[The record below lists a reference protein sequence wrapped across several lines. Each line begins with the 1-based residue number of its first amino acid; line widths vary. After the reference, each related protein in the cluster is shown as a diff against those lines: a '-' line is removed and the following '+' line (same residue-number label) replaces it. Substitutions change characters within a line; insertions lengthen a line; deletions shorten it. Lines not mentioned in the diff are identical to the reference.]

1 MAVGEGTNVREFIDF
16 VNESGIGTIGT
27 PDDAVEQ
34 IDRLWK
40 QSNGG
45 FGAYLQ
51 LAHDWADPA
60 AKWRSFELFA
70 RHVAPR
76 FQGQYDSTVDAK
88 ARARAPAA
96 EAGREQHEGRRVG
109 DRQVPGGEGG
119 GLGVS
124 VGEPHLTSDVVG
136 SRLRRGIGSPRPL
149 NGAADVRS
157 SCEAHGGVP
166 GPGSWRCRVWRRG
179 RRSSGGS
186 RRRGQPDQLG
196 AGACRSLDADADADA
211 DRRSDN
217 DRVSATTTP
226 PAEGTTTST
235 RAETPPTTVPKAGP
249 STSVPARPSTSV
261 PADTLSTDEIAFML
275 TGAFG
280 RLLQRND
287 LAGVGPALDAVLAQP
302 LPSDVTIDHPLDG
315 PQPLDEFLETMRRRV
330 DDGNFGQPPA
340 AAVRAEVLL
349 MADAGLLP
357 GLPPTVADGVHTVGV
372 DVVPGLYVIWDVAE
386 CSWAH
391 LNSDGDVLDRNFVR
405 RSPRAEVRIFES
417 DHAFES
423 EHCGRWIKLD

>member
-1 MAVGEGTNVREFIDF
+1 MRRTAAFLVLALGVAACGDA
-16 VNESGIGTIGT
+16 
-27 PDDAVEQ
+27 DDAAVE
-34 IDRLWK
+34 
-40 QSNGG
+40 
-45 FGAYLQ
+45 
-51 LAHDWADPA
+51 
-60 AKWRSFELFA
+60 
-70 RHVAPR
+70 
-76 FQGQYDSTVDAK
+76 
-88 ARARAPAA
+88 ARAGGVSLTSSAPAPAA
-96 EAGREQHEGRRVG
+96 ASTPTPTPTPTAAPTTTE
-109 DRQVPGGEGG
+109 
-119 GLGVS
+119 
-124 VGEPHLTSDVVG
+124 
-136 SRLRRGIGSPRPL
+136 SPP
-149 NGAADVRS
+149 
-157 SCEAHGGVP
+157 
-166 GPGSWRCRVWRRG
+166 
-179 RRSSGGS
+179 
-186 RRRGQPDQLG
+186 
-196 AGACRSLDADADADA
+196 
-211 DRRSDN
+211 
-217 DRVSATTTP
+217 TTTP

-302 LPSDVTIDHPLDG
+302 LPPDVTIDHPLDG

-372 DVVPGLYVIWDVAE
+372 DVAPGLYVIWDVAE

-391 LNSDGDVLDRNFVR
+391 LDSDGDVLDRNFVR